1 MLSSRRDWC
10 YLNIVL
16 RAVLLAVALIFAV
29 TSVPDA
35 EARRKP
41 AVTAKKKTVKK
52 RAAKKKP
59 VKKRAKKKR
68 TEKKKRSSSEST
80 EPRRPLP

>member
-1 MLSSRRDWC
+1 MLSPGRDWC
-10 YLNIVL
+10 YLVLVL
-16 RAVLLAVALIFAV
+16 RAVLIAVALMFAV

-41 AVTAKKKTVKK
+41 AVTAKKKKTVKKAPKK
-52 RAAKKKP
+52 RAAKK
-59 VKKRAKKKR
+59 AKKKS
-68 TEKKKRSSSEST
+68 KKKRRSVEKT